1 MCINKYSCFTEQE
14 ERIIRLIQSEIINP
28 QKLNKEHKKAF
39 NDLIASGA
47 IYLDHWENKFKLS

>member
-14 ERIIRLIQSEIINP
+14 ERVIRLIQAGLITKS
-28 QKLNKEHKKAF
+28 KLNKEHRKAF